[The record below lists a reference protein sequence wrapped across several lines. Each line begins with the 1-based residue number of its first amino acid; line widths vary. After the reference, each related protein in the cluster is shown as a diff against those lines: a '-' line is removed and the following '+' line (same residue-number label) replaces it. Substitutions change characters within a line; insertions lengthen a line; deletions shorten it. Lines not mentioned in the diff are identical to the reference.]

1 MNSSIYYSDG
11 KDLWVNL
18 YIPSRLDWKEKGMV
32 LEQDGSFPMDSVVRF
47 FVDAGG
53 DDGFAVNFFIP
64 SWARNVEVSVNGEKC
79 NGRRSSLSFYRIR
92 RNWKKGDVVE
102 LCFHYDFYLKS
113 MPDDE
118 NVVALFYGP
127 TLLAFETSEEIALR
141 GCQDDVLKG
150 LKCLGNGRF
159 ELENNGRTYRLKPFY
174 MIDAESY
181 GVYAVLRNL

>member
-1 MNSSIYYSDG
+1 M
-11 KDLWVNL
+11 
-18 YIPSRLDWKEKGMV
+18 
-32 LEQDGSFPMDSVVRF
+32 
-47 FVDAGG
+47 
-53 DDGFAVNFFIP
+53 
-64 SWARNVEVSVNGEKC
+64 
-79 NGRRSSLSFYRIR
+79 
-92 RNWKKGDVVE
+92 VE